1 MANYEL
7 DEIRRIRREIS
18 AKFNHDVTKLGE
30 YYREL
35 DKKYR
40 KSGKYKFVDPP
51 SKKPKVAKSEDEEAA
66 N

>member
-1 MANYEL
+1 MTNYEI

-18 AKFNHDVTKLGE
+18 ARFDHDASKLGE

-35 DKKYR
+35 EEKYR

-51 SKKPKVAKSEDEEAA
+51 DEKPKTAESNDEKAA
-66 N
+66 D

>member
-7 DEIRRIRREIS
+7 DEIHRIRHKIS
-18 AKFNHDVTKLGE
+18 ARFNHDAKKLGE

-40 KSGKYKFVDPP
+40 KSGKYKLVDPP
-51 SKKPKVAKSEDEEAA
+51 TEKPKVAKSKDE
-66 N
+66 